1 MLIRS
6 VLRAQPPR
14 YPVDPISAG
23 KFEETPQGLRFA
35 GSPEALETIRR
46 IKERTGLDIEVLP
59 TPESTPS
66 WVGGFFNPIGEE
78 GGSNDPVKR
87 RVYLNPRDVQQFT
100 FEHELGHALDPYLD
114 KSFREES
121 ELFNIFHDRL
131 KKGEYETPAEGLRD
145 YMLGLPRRRLDA
157 ELTAQKY
164 ARDRMYEQGL
174 KDARTERNLA
184 AYPLAYINQGIR
196 KYEMSTA
203 APGDNNIV
211 PDSVKEIY
219 QREVFDP
226 MTDMYVG
233 PTRGYLMPNANT
245 RVEYGDELTRRLF
258 DLYSSPGYGEEVSK
272 ERRRAGNY
280 AQRRLQE

>member
-1 MLIRS
+1 VLIRS

-46 IKERTGLDIEVLP
+46 IKERTGLDIEVVP
-59 TPESTPS
+59 AAEDTPS
-66 WVGGFFNPIGEE
+66 WVGGYFNPIGE

-87 RVYLNPRDVQQFT
+87 RVYINPRGAQQFT

-114 KSFREES
+114 KSFRQES
-121 ELFNIFHDRL
+121 ELFNVFYDRL
-131 KKGEYETPAEGLRD
+131 QKGEYETPAEGLRD
-145 YMLGLPRRRLDA
+145 YMLGEPRRRLDA
-157 ELTAQKY
+157 ELTANKY

-174 KDARTERNLA
+174 KDARTENNLA
-184 AYPLAYINQGIR
+184 EYPLAYIDKGIR
-196 KYEMSTA
+196 KFDMSTMA
-203 APGDNNIV
+203 SRDSGIV

-219 QREVFDP
+219 QREVFEP
-226 MTDMYVG
+226 MTDMYAR

-245 RVEYGDELTRRLF
+245 RVEYGDELTRRLLE
-258 DLYSSPGYGEEVSK
+258 LYSSPGYGEEVANEK
-272 ERRRAGNY
+272 RRAKNY